1 MSRRDVYEA
10 CTVTLPIGDNKAF
23 TEHKLTP
30 KMIDAII
37 DCAVL
42 ADIAIS
48 LAQIADK
55 IGCDYEVHTEFVA
68 DTDNQARMVTVYHR
82 REKK

>member
-1 MSRRDVYEA
+1 MSREQQ
-10 CTVTLPIGDNKAF
+10 
-23 TEHKLTP
+23 TEKLINDLGSVNATE
-30 KMIDAII
+30 
-37 DCAVL
+37 VLL

-68 DTDNQARMVTVYHR
+68 DNDKQARMVTVYHR
-82 REKK
+82 REK